1 MKTDEEKTNDK
12 PESKPKK
19 KNKSRRRAKAVKLAK
34 EAAAAGISI
43 FFFLKNLFNFN
54 RKELA

>member
-43 FFFLKNLFNFN
+43 FFLKNLFYFN
-54 RKELA
+54 GDELA